1 MVTGEWWQQSNIPHG
16 KNEQKRP
23 KLEKGASSSVEGGIC
38 GSGNGA
44 KKPDNDDVRLVTD
57 TSRGLAAASLVF
69 NYADDDN
76 MNEEAVCS
84 SVM

>member
-1 MVTGEWWQQSNIPHG
+1 MNGGNSRISLTERMNRSG
-16 KNEQKRP
+16 P
-23 KLEKGASSSVEGGIC
+23 KLEKEASSSVEGGIC

-44 KKPDNDDVRLVTD
+44 KKPDNDDVRLVTV
-57 TSRGLAAASLVF
+57 TSRGLAAASLIF